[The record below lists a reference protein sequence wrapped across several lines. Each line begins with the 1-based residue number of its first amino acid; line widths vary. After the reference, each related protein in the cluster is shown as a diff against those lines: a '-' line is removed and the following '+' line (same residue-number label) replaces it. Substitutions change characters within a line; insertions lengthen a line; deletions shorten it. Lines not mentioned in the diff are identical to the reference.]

1 MKKFYR
7 REGLNNYW
15 VIVSDNI
22 YVDGYEVQMLVNN
35 NINGL
40 LEFNLQSQEG
50 YMAYAYNINGRH
62 SLQQLLRSEA
72 ANYEKIKGWLLDI
85 YDMYREVESYL
96 INIDSISLKYE
107 DIYISDR
114 DGKACFC
121 YEPCSEGKAINN
133 LQHFV
138 EGLLKYINSKDVMAM
153 ELVHSLYEKVA
164 TGDFFVEDMAM
175 YVGKN
180 REQECLESRVETEE
194 NVDYKSL
201 MLDKTIEAKDEY
213 QHEYKMSDNKGLGT
227 EKKLPTYKL
236 LYIGAITLN
245 ILALLYI
252 GINLASG
259 HILTVYYKIAVVL
272 VLLLGIT
279 VYLYTTSGDS
289 SKKKDEADLAM
300 EEYMREKQ
308 PDTVGID
315 AYDSKSEEIIIV
327 GREDT
332 TMLTDIEVT
341 TILNQDGVD
350 IVKLV
355 LESVIGGIHYEAVRD
370 NIMIGSS
377 KDNDIVLSD
386 TGVSRTHANMFFQL
400 GNWYIVDCNS
410 TNGTYIN
417 DCRVDAE
424 LAVMVTD
431 KDVLSFGN
439 AEYKIVKS

>member
-22 YVDGYEVQMLVNN
+22 YVNGYEVQMLINN

-62 SLQQLLRSEA
+62 SLQQLLRSESA
-72 ANYEKIKGWLLDI
+72 DYDKIKGWLLDI
-85 YDMYREVESYL
+85 YNMYREVEAYL
-96 INIDSISLKYE
+96 ISIDSISLKYE

-121 YEPCSEGKAINN
+121 YEPCSDGKAINN

-153 ELVHSLYEKVA
+153 ELVHSLYEKVS
-164 TGDFFVEDMAM
+164 TGDFSVEDMAI
-175 YVGKN
+175 YVGKG
-180 REQECLESRVETEE
+180 REQEPLKSIVEDKE
-194 NVDYKSL
+194 NIAHSPVGKA
-201 MLDKTIEAKDEY
+201 IEINKEY
-213 QHEYKMSDNKGLGT
+213 QYEEEVENNKEIAT
-227 EKKLPTYKL
+227 EKKVPTYKL
-236 LYIGAITLN
+236 LYMGAITLN

-272 VLLLGIT
+272 ILLLGIT
-279 VYLYTTSGDS
+279 IYLYITSGDS
-289 SKKKDEADLAM
+289 GKKKDEADIAM
-300 EEYMREKQ
+300 EEYIREEQ
-308 PDTVGID
+308 PNSMGID

-327 GREDT
+327 GREAT
-332 TMLTDIEVT
+332 TMLTDTEAT

-370 NIMIGSS
+370 NVMIGSS

-386 TGVSRTHANMFFQL
+386 TGVSRIHANMFFQL